1 MPKMPAKAKSTTF
14 GRLIAIIL
22 GIATLVG
29 VPGALAA
36 FWPRMTATPFG
47 LFDESN
53 AYSETFTVAN
63 TGFLALEDVQ
73 IGIGICTI
81 QTEKHDFTVSPNNCE
96 GDFAHMLIGAPS
108 WETPE
113 LRRDEPFSIVL
124 SDALNVA
131 TDKYRKAHPSVIAG
145 WHMLSELKSANVI
158 LVVSFKPWPLPQ
170 RTIRSFRFVTEEQ
183 PNGKMMWRSVPMSWK
198 EIKLPT

>member
-1 MPKMPAKAKSTTF
+1 MPKMPAKAKSTTI

-22 GIATLVG
+22 GIATLIG
-29 VPGALAA
+29 VPAAVVA
-36 FWPRMTATPFG
+36 FWPRMTATPSG

-81 QTEKHDFTVSPNNCE
+81 ETEKRDFTVSPNNCE
-96 GDFAHMLIGAPS
+96 GDFAHILIGAPS

-124 SDALNVA
+124 SDGLNVA
-131 TDKYRKAHPSVIAG
+131 
-145 WHMLSELKSANVI
+145 
-158 LVVSFKPWPLPQ
+158 
-170 RTIRSFRFVTEEQ
+170 
-183 PNGKMMWRSVPMSWK
+183 
-198 EIKLPT
+198 